1 MNLARGPDKKPKTLF
16 MTLTI
21 ETPGRKKLSVLLV
34 ALLVIGAAWAGMIWV
49 SSWKARQH
57 REAAEKALAEN
68 DLDQAQEQLAKHL
81 QARPRDSNALL
92 LAARTARRRGDLQ
105 AFEQY
110 LKAYEQIQ
118 GPTPAGEFEKQLR
131 QVQEGDL
138 TAEESLK
145 RRTSI
150 DETNAGLILEALGQ
164 GNVLAVHLPQAIEC
178 LNQVVQKQ
186 PSNTLA
192 LYWRGRAWE
201 SWNQFEKALDDYEKA
216 LAVRPDF
223 DRARQGYAECLN
235 RIGRVREAV
244 GQYDLLRRRQPDNS
258 GMILSLAGC
267 WEDLHELEKAQ
278 ELVNELLT
286 REPENVAAMVEKG
299 RIALRKGQFDQA
311 EESVEQALKLA
322 PRSRDAHLVKQHCLE
337 SQGKDD
343 LAASHKVQLR
353 EIQRDSIHKAA
364 LLRQVVRTPH
374 DPAVRYELGMIY
386 LRDHDESQAARWLRT
401 ALTEDPKCRP
411 AKDALGALKENLRW
425 EKHKGSD

>member
-16 MTLTI
+16 MALTI
-21 ETPGRKKLSVLLV
+21 ETLGRKKLSVILIAILV
-34 ALLVIGAAWAGMIWV
+34 VAAAWAGMILA

-57 REAAEKALAEN
+57 WEAAEKALTEN
-68 DLDQAQEQLAKHL
+68 DLDQAQEQLAKYL

-105 AFEQY
+105 AFEQH

-138 TAEESLK
+138 AAEESLK
-145 RRTSI
+145 QRTSI

-164 GNVLAVHLPQAIEC
+164 GNVSAVHLPQAIEC

-192 LYWRGRAWE
+192 LYWRGQAWE
-201 SWNQFEKALDDYEKA
+201 SWNQFEKALDDYETA

-278 ELVNELLT
+278 ELVNGLLA
-286 REPENVAAMVEKG
+286 REPENVAALVEKG

-311 EESVEQALKLA
+311 EESLEQALKLA
-322 PRSRDAHLVKQHCLE
+322 PRSRDAHLVKQLCLE

-401 ALTEDPKCRP
+401 ALSEDPKYRP
-411 AKDALGALKENLRW
+411 AKDALGTLKENLRW